1 MSAMANK
8 RHVGEHVFMCPR
20 GFSHNSSN
28 LEMTQC
34 SPTKE
39 WKTWDILPTMKYF
52 TTVRPNYCYMQARR
66 TIQTLNWGNEVT
78 KKRVHALWS
87 IYMRGSA
94 VRKLTNQRWWKSK
107 QRSAQGGEGGVM
119 TGRTRRPSGVDEAV
133 LCLHLGGGYLFID
146 LSWKWQ
152 ERSTHQQKTHSADI
166 PFQIALLWSLQL
178 PVRGLR

>member
-1 MSAMANK
+1 MFTNK
-8 RHVGEHVFMCPR
+8 RMKNLRHTPYNEIFYNSKTKLLLHAGTENHTDIKLR
-20 GFSHNSSN
+20 EWSH
-28 LEMTQC
+28 
-34 SPTKE
+34 
-39 WKTWDILPTMKYF
+39 
-52 TTVRPNYCYMQARR
+52 
-66 TIQTLNWGNEVT
+66 